1 MQRPGQV
8 GIRHSGDVNATSAVA
23 VLMETTHL
31 ASLSAIAAPCY
42 PVSGKRPGIFAFL
55 FAYMRKNMYFCAG
68 FAENGV
74 RLLGI
79 GLFDRPVISAATAS
93 QAGAAGCD

>member
-1 MQRPGQV
+1 
-8 GIRHSGDVNATSAVA
+8 
-23 VLMETTHL
+23 
-31 ASLSAIAAPCY
+31 
-42 PVSGKRPGIFAFL
+42 
-55 FAYMRKNMYFCAG
+55 MYFCAG